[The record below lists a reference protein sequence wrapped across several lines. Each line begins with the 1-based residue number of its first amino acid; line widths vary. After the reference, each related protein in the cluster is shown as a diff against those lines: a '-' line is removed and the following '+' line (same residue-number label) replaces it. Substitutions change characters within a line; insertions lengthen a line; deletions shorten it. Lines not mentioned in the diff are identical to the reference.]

1 MDQIITTLEDLFKKL
16 PSLPKDIKELIVKNA
31 PILNYIII
39 AITAY
44 SAIMLFGV
52 TSYFSTFA
60 PIIPVHSIFGFSTFL
75 SLAFLVASVVLFIKA
90 IPGLK
95 NQKIDGWNMMFY
107 ASLIQL
113 VYSFFSGNLIS
124 QLFGTVVGL
133 YFLFQVKS
141 YYKK

>member
-1 MDQIITTLEDLFKKL
+1 MDQIITTLEELFNKL
-16 PSLPKDIKELIVKNA
+16 PSLPKDVKEFIVKNA
-31 PILNYIII
+31 PILNYVII

-44 SAIMLFGV
+44 MAIMLFGI

-75 SLAFLVASVVLFIKA
+75 SLIFLIASIILFIKA

-95 NQKIDGWNMMFY
+95 NKKIDGWNMMFY
-107 ASLIQL
+107 ASLVQL
-113 VYSFFSGNLIS
+113 VYSIFSGNLIG
-124 QLFGTVVGL
+124 QLFGTAVGL